1 MRHSDFVPL
10 HLHTEYSLLD
20 GAIRIKELMEA
31 ASEYRMPAVAMT
43 DHGTMFGAVDFY
55 FSAVKAGIKPI
66 IGCEVYVAPDDH
78 KKKGEQKPY
87 HLILLARDNDGYRNL
102 ITLVSISFL
111 EGFYKKPR
119 IDKALLEQYSGG
131 LIGLSACLQGEIPR
145 RILEGNMDAA
155 REAALEYRRILGAEN
170 FYLEVQDNGIEDQA
184 TANEGLVQLAS
195 ELHMGL
201 VATNDCHYLRES
213 DVKAHE
219 VLLCIQT
226 GKTMADPKRFRFRG
240 SGYYFRS
247 PEEMKESFAHIP
259 EAISNTVAIAERCNV
274 EFSEGKSLLPKI
286 ETKDGSRPSEMLEKL
301 AHEGMKKRFGEE
313 PSPEYL
319 DRLQMELGVI
329 KKMGYS
335 SYFLI
340 VGDFIHYAKKNG
352 IPVGPGRGSAAG
364 SLVAYLLEITELDPI
379 KYGLLFERFLNPERV
394 SMPDVD
400 VDFCKERRGDVIKY
414 VQEKY
419 GSDHVA
425 QIITFGTM
433 AARAAI
439 RDVARAMDFPYA
451 EADKL
456 AKLVPETLKITIKEA
471 IKQEPELKKAYDK
484 DEGVRE
490 LLDIAMRLEGLSR
503 HASTHAA
510 GVVISPEPLT
520 NYAPLYKSA
529 SDEEEVA
536 TTQFD
541 MNSVERIGLIK
552 FDFLG
557 LKTLTVIQKCVN
569 LLHSSGIDFSMDDIT
584 LDDEET
590 YRFLGTGKT
599 TGVFQLE
606 SDGMKDILIK
616 MQPNRFED
624 IIALVALYRPGPIK
638 SGMIDTFI
646 NRKKGNEEIKYELKE
661 LKDILDETYGVIL
674 YQEQVMS
681 IANRL
686 ANFSLGQAD
695 VLRKAM
701 GKKKADVMAEQKVR
715 FIEGAVK
722 NNVPEKK
729 AARIFELM
737 EHFAEYGFN
746 KSHSAAYALISY
758 QTAYLKAHYPV
769 HFMAATMTLD
779 IDNSDKIVKSIKE
792 CANLG
797 IRVLPPEVNL
807 CGKDF
812 SVDGESIRF
821 GLAAVKGVGHG
832 AVDAIIELRR
842 TGGPFTSVE
851 DYLSRVGGK
860 GVNKKVNESLL
871 KSGAFDTLLEHDGTL
886 ASIAVARCKALE
898 TVSGGPANPT
908 LSLFGGMDE
917 DLSSEENTLWDE
929 TEMLKNEKSALG
941 FYITGSPLRRYS
953 GILEA
958 MSMRTV
964 SELAS
969 SEDGSE
975 VSAAGIVMSI
985 RKVRT
990 RKGDLMA
997 ALGMED
1003 EEGFLELVLF
1013 PDTYREKAGIIE
1025 KDMPLYFTGTL
1036 EKSDKGLKV
1045 VATDVK
1051 RLDDALSEVGN
1062 RRAVVSINPDEGG
1075 LQSLKSLV
1083 EKHGGLVPLY
1093 LSIRA
1098 AGAET
1103 LIETSTGVMPD
1114 AGFIEGIESAYG
1126 KGSIKVV

>member
-20 GAIRIKELMEA
+20 GAIRVKELMEA
-31 ASEYRMPAVAMT
+31 AAEFRMPAVAMT

-66 IGCEVYVAPDDH
+66 IGCEVYVAPEDH
-78 KKKGEQKPY
+78 KKKSDQKPY

-102 ITLVSISFL
+102 IRLVSISYL
-111 EGFYKKPR
+111 EGFYKRPR

-131 LIGLSACLQGEIPR
+131 LIGLSACLQGEVPR
-145 RILEGNMDAA
+145 RILDGNLDAA

-184 TANEGLVQLAS
+184 TVNEGLVQLAS

-201 VATNDCHYLRES
+201 VATNDCHYLKES
-213 DVKAHE
+213 DYKAHE

-226 GKTMADPKRFRFRG
+226 GKTMSDPKRFRFRG
-240 SGYYFRS
+240 SGYFFRS
-247 PEEMKESFAHIP
+247 PEEMKQSFAHIP
-259 EAISNTVAIAERCNV
+259 EAVSNTVIIAERCNV
-274 EFSEGKSLLPKI
+274 EFREGESLLPKI
-286 ETKDGSRPSEMLEKL
+286 ETRDGSRPSAMLEKL
-301 AHEGMKKRFGEE
+301 TLEGMKKRFGEP
-313 PSPEYL
+313 PSQDYV
-319 DRLQMELGVI
+319 DRMRMELGVI
-329 KKMGYS
+329 KKMGYA

-340 VGDFIHYAKKNG
+340 VGDFIHYAKKNN

-400 VDFCKERRGDVIKY
+400 VDFCKERRNDVIKY

-419 GSDHVA
+419 GKDHVA

-439 RDVARAMDFPYA
+439 RDVARAMDFPYSD
-451 EADKL
+451 ADRL
-456 AKLVPETLKITIKEA
+456 AKLVPETLKITIKDA
-471 IKQEPELKKAYDK
+471 IKQEPELKKAYEK
-484 DEGVRE
+484 DDSVKE
-490 LLDIAMRLEGLSR
+490 LLDIAMRLEGLAR

-520 NYAPLYKSA
+520 NYAPLYRA
-529 SDEEEVA
+529 AGDDDEVV

-541 MNSVERIGLIK
+541 MSSVERIGLIK

-557 LKTLTVIQKCVN
+557 LKTLTVIQKCVD
-569 LLHSSGIDFSMDDIT
+569 LLQNGGIDFSMEDVE
-584 LDDEET
+584 LKDEET

-646 NRKKGNEEIKYELKE
+646 NRKKGTEKISYELME

-681 IANRL
+681 IANKL
-686 ANFSLGQAD
+686 ANFTMGQAD

-701 GKKKADVMAEQKVR
+701 GKKKADVMAEEKVR
-715 FIEGAVK
+715 FIEGAIR
-722 NNVPEKK
+722 NNIPEKK
-729 AARIFELM
+729 ATRLFELM

-746 KSHSAAYALISY
+746 KSHSAAYALVSY
-758 QTAYLKAHYPV
+758 HTAYLKAHYPV

-797 IRVLPPEVNL
+797 IRVLPPDINL
-807 CGKDF
+807 CGKEF
-812 SVDGESIRF
+812 AVDGESIRF

-832 AVDAIIELRR
+832 AVDTIISTRD
-842 TGGPFTSVE
+842 TGGPFTSIE
-851 DYLSRVGGK
+851 DYMQRVEGK
-860 GVNKKVNESLL
+860 GVNKKVNEGLL
-871 KSGAFDTLLEHDGTL
+871 KSGAFDALISHDGTL
-886 ASIAVARCKALE
+886 ISMAAARSGALK
-898 TVSGGPANPT
+898 TVVGGPANPT
-908 LSLFGGMDE
+908 LSLFAGMEE
-917 DLSSEENTLWDE
+917 DLPGPDGDVWDE
-929 TEMLKNEKSALG
+929 AEMLKNEKAALG
-941 FYITGSPLRRYS
+941 FYITGSPLSRYS
-953 GILEA
+953 GILDA
-958 MSMRTV
+958 MDIRTV
-964 SELAS
+964 SSLAS
-969 SEDGSE
+969 SEDRSE
-975 VSAAGIVMSI
+975 VSAAGIVMSV

-1003 EEGFLELVLF
+1003 ENGFLELVVF
-1013 PDTYREKAGIIE
+1013 PDMYREKAGIIE
-1025 KDMPLYFTGTL
+1025 KDVPLYFTGTL
-1036 EKSDKGLKV
+1036 EKSDKGIKV
-1045 VATDVK
+1045 VASDIR
-1051 RLDDALSEVGN
+1051 RLDDALAEVGSK
-1062 RRAVVSINPDEGG
+1062 RAVVNIGAEKSG
-1075 LQSLKSLV
+1075 LGPLKELA

-1093 LSIRA
+1093 LNIRVS
-1098 AGAET
+1098 GAET

-1114 AGFIEGIESAYG
+1114 ACFIEGIEAAYG

>member
-31 ASEYRMPAVAMT
+31 ATEFRMPAVAMT

-66 IGCEVYVAPDDH
+66 IGCEVYVAPEDH
-78 KKKGEQKPY
+78 TKKSDQKPY

-111 EGFYKKPR
+111 KGFYKKPR

-131 LIGLSACLQGEIPR
+131 LLGLSACLQGEVPR
-145 RILEGNMDAA
+145 RILDGNIDAA
-155 REAALEYRRILGAEN
+155 REAALEYRRILGADN

-184 TANEGLVQLAS
+184 IVNEGLVRLAS
-195 ELHMGL
+195 ELHIGL

-213 DVKAHE
+213 DRKAHE

-259 EAISNTVAIAERCNV
+259 EAIANTVAIAERCNV
-274 EFSEGKSLLPKI
+274 EFTEGISLLPKI
-286 ETKDGSRPSEMLEKL
+286 VTKDGTRPREMLERL
-301 AHEGMKKRFGEE
+301 AMEGMKKRFGDN
-313 PSPEYL
+313 PSKEYT
-319 DRLQMELGVI
+319 DRLKMELGVI
-329 KKMGYS
+329 TKMGYS

-340 VGDFIHYAKKNG
+340 VGDFIHYAKKNN

-379 KYGLLFERFLNPERV
+379 KYGLLFERFLNPERI

-400 VDFCKERRGDVIKY
+400 VDFCKERRNDVIRY

-419 GSDHVA
+419 GRDHVA

-451 EADKL
+451 EADRL
-456 AKLVPETLKITIKEA
+456 AKLVPETLKITIREA
-471 IKQEPELKKAYDK
+471 IKQEPELKKAYEK
-484 DEGVRE
+484 DESVRE
-490 LLDIAMRLEGLSR
+490 LLDIAMRLEGLAR

-520 NYAPLYKSA
+520 NYAPLYRSA
-529 SDEEEVA
+529 SEEDEVS

-557 LKTLTVIQKCVN
+557 LKTLTVIQKCVD
-569 LLHSSGIDFSMDDIT
+569 LLHLSGAEFSMDDIE
-584 LDDEET
+584 LDDEDT
-590 YRFLGTGKT
+590 YKFLGTGKT

-646 NRKKGNEEIKYELKE
+646 NRKKGTEEIKYELKE

-722 NNVPEKK
+722 NKVPEAK
-729 AARIFELM
+729 AARMFELM

-746 KSHSAAYALISY
+746 KSHSAAYALVSY
-758 QTAYLKAHYPV
+758 QTAYLKAHYQV

-792 CANLG
+792 CAQLG
-797 IRVLPPEVNL
+797 IKVLAPDVNL
-807 CGKDF
+807 CGKEF

-832 AVDAIIELRR
+832 AVDAIIEIRQS
-842 TGGPFTSVE
+842 GGPFVSID
-851 DYLSRVGGK
+851 DYLSRVGGR
-860 GVNKKVNESLL
+860 GVNKKVNENLL
-871 KSGAFDTLLEHDGTL
+871 KSGAFDALLEHDGTL
-886 ASIAVARCKALE
+886 ASIAAARYRALD
-898 TVSGGPANPT
+898 TVTGGPANPT
-908 LSLFGGMDE
+908 LSLFGGMEDE
-917 DLSSEENTLWDE
+917 PAGQDDQIWDE
-929 TEMLKNEKSALG
+929 TEMLKNEKAALG

-953 GILEA
+953 TILEA
-958 MSMRTV
+958 MGMRTV
-964 SELAS
+964 SDLAS
-969 SEDGSE
+969 NEDGSE
-975 VSAAGIVMSI
+975 VAAAGIIMSI

-1003 EEGFLELVLF
+1003 EGGVLELVLF

-1025 KDMPLYFTGTL
+1025 KDTPLFFTGTL
-1036 EKSDKGLKV
+1036 EKSDKGMKV

-1051 RLDDALSEVGN
+1051 RLDDALCEVGGK
-1062 RRAVVSINPDEGG
+1062 RAVVSITSEKMGFEG
-1075 LQSLKSLV
+1075 LKVLV

-1114 AGFIEGIESAYG
+1114 SNFIEGIESVYG